1 MKVRSSV
8 KPICEKCKVIKRKA
22 RIRVICENPNHKQ
35 RQDKEYIE
43 YLKKS
48 LWVVFVFINS
58 SSCFLC
64 YNINR
69 HRMAGP
75 IRYRC
80 CDIATVSS
88 TLFSFFVL
96 RMLRFGR
103 EIKKVLALYCCCDLK
118 RLQGVCKGQAR
129 EGCRSIRETEN
140 A

>member
-1 MKVRSSV
+1 VRIQNTN
-8 KPICEKCKVIKRKA
+8 KDR
-22 RIRVICENPNHKQ
+22 
-35 RQDKEYIE
+35 DKEYIE

-48 LWVVFVFINS
+48 LWVIFVFINS

-88 TLFSFFVL
+88 TLFSFFIL

-103 EIKKVLALYCCCDLK
+103 EIKKVLTLYCCCDLK

-140 A
+140 AWHFPEKNKKRL

>member
-1 MKVRSSV
+1 
-8 KPICEKCKVIKRKA
+8 
-22 RIRVICENPNHKQ
+22 
-35 RQDKEYIE
+35 
-43 YLKKS
+43 
-48 LWVVFVFINS
+48 
-58 SSCFLC
+58 
-64 YNINR
+64 
-69 HRMAGP
+69 MAGP

>member
-1 MKVRSSV
+1 M
-8 KPICEKCKVIKRKA
+8 
-22 RIRVICENPNHKQ
+22 RIQNTNKDR
-35 RQDKEYIE
+35 DKEYIE

-129 EGCRSIRETEN
+129 EGCRSIRVCCIQPDCFIHCFN
-140 A
+140 GAGKSCSFRKFSKNL